1 MSSISEKEKHIQ
13 PVSLSPGLIFQ
24 MVYQVVS
31 LAEGGKEKFKSIG
44 KLFCFD
50 FSTSGM
56 EVRFSQMLGQ
66 GFHL

>member
-1 MSSISEKEKHIQ
+1 MCQAFLKKSIQ
-13 PVSLSPGLIFQ
+13 PVSLSPGFTFQ
-24 MVYQVVS
+24 MAYQIVS
-31 LAEGGKEKFKSIG
+31 LADGGNEKLKSIG

-66 GFHL
+66 GIHL

>member
-1 MSSISEKEKHIQ
+1 MA
-13 PVSLSPGLIFQ
+13 
-24 MVYQVVS
+24 YQVVS
-31 LAEGGKEKFKSIG
+31 LAEGGNEKFKSIS